1 LLLNPGQ
8 RHMDLTEIAESL
20 RRGVQEV
27 PPIVIA
33 LALLAGPTFVL
44 IIYGLFSVARRM
56 QGSSENVK
64 ATAFWVCRDC
74 RSINEMRLAR
84 CYHCALPR
92 TSTREV
98 EVLID
103 RPGYRPVPLVLPVEA
118 PSTAPAA
125 SASATPVASLAR
137 AAKGRKSAGTPV
149 MGQAAD
155 VDPVAVGPGHEAGVD
170 QGVAPTKEESGAAV
184 EAES

>member
-1 LLLNPGQ
+1 
-8 RHMDLTEIAESL
+8 MDLSEIAESL

-33 LALLAGPTFVL
+33 LALLAGPTIVL
-44 IIYGLFSVARRM
+44 LMYGLFTVARRM

-64 ATAFWVCRDC
+64 ATPYWVSRYC

-98 EVLID
+98 EILID
-103 RPGYRPVPLVLPVEA
+103 RPGYRPVPLVMPPEA

-125 SASATPVASLAR
+125 ASATPVASLAR
-137 AAKGRKSAGTPV
+137 AARSRKSAGTPV
-149 MGQAAD
+149 MGQAAS
-155 VDPVAVGPGHEAGVD
+155 VGPVAVGPGHEADVAG
-170 QGVAPTKEESGAAV
+170 GKAPTKEESGAAV

>member
-1 LLLNPGQ
+1 
-8 RHMDLTEIAESL
+8 MDLSEIAESF

-33 LALLAGPTFVL
+33 LALLAGPTIVL
-44 IIYGLFSVARRM
+44 VIYGLFSVARRM

-64 ATAFWVCRDC
+64 ATPYWVCRDC

-84 CYHCALPR
+84 CYHCGLAR
-92 TSTREV
+92 TATREV
-98 EVLID
+98 EILID

-118 PSTAPAA
+118 PSKALAA

-137 AAKGRKSAGTPV
+137 AARSRKRAGTPV
-149 MGQAAD
+149 MSQAAD
-155 VDPVAVGPGHEAGVD
+155 VDPVAVGPGHEADVA
-170 QGVAPTKEESGAAV
+170 QGKAPTKEESGAAV

>member
-1 LLLNPGQ
+1 
-8 RHMDLTEIAESL
+8 MDLSEIAESL

-33 LALLAGPTFVL
+33 LALLAGPTIVL
-44 IIYGLFSVARRM
+44 VLYGLFTVARRM

-64 ATAFWVCRDC
+64 ATPYWVCRDC
-74 RSINEMRLAR
+74 RSINEMRLVR

-98 EVLID
+98 EILID
-103 RPGYRPVPLVLPVEA
+103 RPGYHPVPLVLPTEA

-125 SASATPVASLAR
+125 SASKTPVASLAR
-137 AAKGRKSAGTPV
+137 AARSRKSSGTPV
-149 MGQAAD
+149 MGQAPG
-155 VDPVAVGPGHEAGVD
+155 VDPVAVGPGHEAD
-170 QGVAPTKEESGAAV
+170 VAQRKASTKKESGAAV